1 MNKAIVTGA
10 SSGIGKAICR
20 QLAANGWLVYGIGR
34 SFNQSDD
41 IAGAKL
47 GAVQRR
53 RFGIV
58 TRRCRPRWRG
68 GQLAASVSVWP
79 DMGRTRRG
87 LSALEYTRL
96 SRRGLAMG
104 WGVV

>member
-41 IAGAKL
+41 IAGIES
-47 GAVQRR
+47 
-53 RFGIV
+53 IV
-58 TRRCRPRWRG
+58 C
-68 GQLAASVSVWP
+68 
-79 DMGRTRRG
+79 D
-87 LSALEYTRL
+87 LSLIHI
-96 SRRGLAMG
+96 
-104 WGVV
+104 